1 MRPRAA
7 LAVAGDRE
15 HAGRS
20 GTDLLVAILVLIVAT
35 RLRTLVQAGWAGGV
49 LGGKYAVQL
58 VVQLMTDTLTIPL
71 GILVIAAA
79 AIWAAAGPRRELG
92 RAFDLACV
100 AAMPLIF
107 VDLIAGVVLHALDL
121 SIPMPLM
128 WTLTALAYAWTGSLV
143 ALAMLE
149 ARRPMAPA
157 ARGAAGAGWALVAVA
172 VVGIAT
178 QAIWIARNTEQ
189 LRPMTAG
196 GTAPQ
201 LALATIGAKG
211 ALGPKVTLAQG
222 KITVIDFWATWCNP
236 CVKSMPHLAAFA
248 KAHPDVDVLA
258 VSMDDDTADARAF
271 WDENH
276 YAMTLLHDD
285 HDTSARFGVTQIPH
299 TVVVDRA
306 GRVAASG
313 GGLDL
318 DAELRKLQ

>member
-7 LAVAGDRE
+7 LAAAGNRA

-20 GTDLLVAILVLIVAT
+20 GTDLLAAILVLIVAT

-49 LGGKYAVQL
+49 LGPRYAVQL
-58 VVQLMTDTLTIPL
+58 VVQLLTDTLTIPL

-79 AIWAAAGPRRELG
+79 AIWATTGPRRDLG

-100 AAMPLIF
+100 AVMPLVF

-121 SIPMPLM
+121 AIPMPLV
-128 WTLTALAYAWTGSLV
+128 WTLTAAAYAWTGVLV
-143 ALAMLE
+143 ALAILE
-149 ARRPMAPA
+149 ARWPTPAP
-157 ARGAAGAGWALVAVA
+157 ARGAKAAGWALVAVA
-172 VVGIAT
+172 VVGLAM
-178 QAIWIARNTEQ
+178 QAIWIARNVDE

-196 GTAPQ
+196 AAAPT
-201 LALATIGAKG
+201 LALQTIGAKG
-211 ALGPKVTLAQG
+211 ALGPKITLAPG
-222 KITVIDFWATWCNP
+222 RVTVIDFWATWCNP

-248 KAHPDVDVLA
+248 KQHPDVDVLA

-285 HDTSARFGVTQIPH
+285 HDTSARYGVTQIPH
-299 TVVVDRA
+299 TVVIDRA
-306 GRVAASG
+306 GHVAASG

-318 DAELRKLQ
+318 EAELRKLQ

>member
-7 LAVAGDRE
+7 LATAGDRE

-20 GTDLLVAILVLIVAT
+20 GTDLLAAILVLIVAT

-58 VVQLMTDTLTIPL
+58 VVQLLTDTLTIPL

-79 AIWAAAGPRRELG
+79 AIWAASGPRRELG

-100 AAMPLIF
+100 AVMPLVF
-107 VDLIAGVVLHALDL
+107 VDLIAGVVLHALD
-121 SIPMPLM
+121 IAVPMPLM
-128 WTLTALAYAWTGSLV
+128 WALTALAYGWTGSLV

-149 ARRPMAPA
+149 ARRPMPPA
-157 ARGAAGAGWALVAVA
+157 LRGAASAGWALVAIAAIGV
-172 VVGIAT
+172 AT
-178 QAIWIARNTEQ
+178 QGVWIARNTDQ

-196 GTAPQ
+196 GTAPS
-201 LALATIGAKG
+201 LALHTILAKG
-211 ALGPKVTLAQG
+211 ELGPTRALAPG

-248 KAHPDVDVLA
+248 KQHPDVDVLA
-258 VSMDDDTADARAF
+258 VSMDEDTADARSF
-271 WDENH
+271 FDEGH
-276 YAMTLLHDD
+276 YEMTLLHDD
-285 HDTSARFGVTQIPH
+285 HDTSARYGVTQIPH
-299 TVVVDRA
+299 TVVIDRA

-318 DAELRKLQ
+318 EAELRRLQ